1 MLSLY
6 TSDKNRLFQDV
17 SFLTSIYPYKN
28 HSNPKSLQ
36 KAALYIKNE
45 FGKTPLNVSSQYWQ
59 ANHHTYEN
67 VVATFLPQ
75 KRKRLI
81 IGAHYDTYKDSIGAD
96 DNASGVAA
104 ILEIARLLHVNQ
116 VELNYGIDLV
126 AFCLEEPPYFKTK
139 KMGSYIHAKSI
150 DKTQQEVIGMFA
162 LEMIG
167 YYRDK
172 EERTANDKNFLFV
185 SGLKDYDNFNRK
197 VSYLLKENGSMNSR
211 RIAYS
216 KYYKN
221 NGPSDHRNYWKFN
234 YPAVMIIGSGMKKNP
249 HYHKPSD
256 TIDTLDFW
264 VLSAAVDNIYHAA
277 VNF

>member
-1 MLSLY
+1 
-6 TSDKNRLFQDV
+6 
-17 SFLTSIYPYKN
+17 
-28 HSNPKSLQ
+28 
-36 KAALYIKNE
+36 
-45 FGKTPLNVSSQYWQ
+45 
-59 ANHHTYEN
+59 
-67 VVATFLPQ
+67 
-75 KRKRLI
+75 
-81 IGAHYDTYKDSIGAD
+81 
-96 DNASGVAA
+96 
-104 ILEIARLLHVNQ
+104 
-116 VELNYGIDLV
+116 
-126 AFCLEEPPYFKTK
+126 
-139 KMGSYIHAKSI
+139 AKSI

-256 TIDTLDFW
+256 TIDTLDF
-264 VLSAAVDNIYHAA
+264 
-277 VNF
+277 